1 MRGPRSTA
9 ASRVAVRANSHR
21 IRRRDDRDDDLHGDP
36 RDQDVVVRETAERR
50 AGHETLQHLLRG
62 ERAGLGHDEDRR
74 EPPEPFGPVVRAGE
88 RADHDRGHP
97 GDQQHQDGLVE
108 RGEVRVA
115 RALQGERALMGV
127 GDRDQVREGVPEH
140 QPGRGRA
147 EGREASEPGS
157 FTHADRSPRC
167 DSAGLY
173 AGALTRGERGAMRAE
188 DVRTV
193 GVIGC
198 GLMGSGIAEVVAR
211 AGQDAVV
218 LETSDELVERG
229 RQRIETSTLR
239 AVERNR
245 LDAEE
250 RAAVLGRISLTT
262 DVQDLADVDLV
273 IEAAT
278 EDHDTKV
285 GMFRRLDEVTKPE
298 VILASNTSSI
308 PIADL
313 GAATSRPD
321 KVLGMHFFNPV
332 PVMGLIELVRAIS
345 TSDDTMA
352 FGRAYGVVLGKTT
365 VESRDRAG
373 FIVNALLIPYLNGA
387 IRMLEDGFATRED
400 IDTAVH
406 LGLNH
411 PMGPLRLIDLIGLDT
426 HLFIANVLFE
436 EFKEPTYAPP
446 PLLRRMVT
454 AGRLGRKVGR
464 GFYDYEG

>member
-1 MRGPRSTA
+1 
-9 ASRVAVRANSHR
+9 
-21 IRRRDDRDDDLHGDP
+21 
-36 RDQDVVVRETAERR
+36 
-50 AGHETLQHLLRG
+50 
-62 ERAGLGHDEDRR
+62 
-74 EPPEPFGPVVRAGE
+74 
-88 RADHDRGHP
+88 
-97 GDQQHQDGLVE
+97 
-108 RGEVRVA
+108 
-115 RALQGERALMGV
+115 
-127 GDRDQVREGVPEH
+127 
-140 QPGRGRA
+140 
-147 EGREASEPGS
+147 
-157 FTHADRSPRC
+157 
-167 DSAGLY
+167 
-173 AGALTRGERGAMRAE
+173 MRAE

-198 GLMGSGIAEVVAR
+198 GLMGSGISEVVAR
-211 AGQDAVV
+211 AGQTAVV

-239 AVERNR
+239 AVERGR

-250 RAAVLGRISLTT
+250 RTAVLGRISLTT

-332 PVMGLIELVRAIS
+332 PVMGLIELVRAIT
-345 TSDDTMA
+345 TSEDTVE

-411 PMGPLRLIDLIGLDT
+411 PMGPLQLIDLIGLDT

-436 EFKEPTYAPP
+436 EFKEPTFAPP

-464 GFYDYEG
+464 GFYDYGS

>member
-1 MRGPRSTA
+1 
-9 ASRVAVRANSHR
+9 
-21 IRRRDDRDDDLHGDP
+21 
-36 RDQDVVVRETAERR
+36 
-50 AGHETLQHLLRG
+50 
-62 ERAGLGHDEDRR
+62 
-74 EPPEPFGPVVRAGE
+74 
-88 RADHDRGHP
+88 
-97 GDQQHQDGLVE
+97 
-108 RGEVRVA
+108 
-115 RALQGERALMGV
+115 
-127 GDRDQVREGVPEH
+127 
-140 QPGRGRA
+140 
-147 EGREASEPGS
+147 
-157 FTHADRSPRC
+157 
-167 DSAGLY
+167 
-173 AGALTRGERGAMRAE
+173 MRAE

-193 GVIGC
+193 GVVGC
-198 GLMGSGIAEVVAR
+198 GLMGSGISEVVAR
-211 AGQDAVV
+211 AGQTAVV

-239 AVERNR
+239 AVERGR

-250 RAAVLGRISLTT
+250 RTAVLGRISLTT
-262 DVQDLADVDLV
+262 DVQDLAGVDLV

-332 PVMGLIELVRAIS
+332 PAMGLIELVRAIS

-352 FGRAYGVVLGKTT
+352 FGRAYGVVVGKTT

-436 EFKEPTYAPP
+436 EFKEPTFAPP

-454 AGRLGRKVGR
+454 AGLLGRKVGR
-464 GFYDYEG
+464 GFYEYGS

>member
-1 MRGPRSTA
+1 
-9 ASRVAVRANSHR
+9 
-21 IRRRDDRDDDLHGDP
+21 
-36 RDQDVVVRETAERR
+36 
-50 AGHETLQHLLRG
+50 
-62 ERAGLGHDEDRR
+62 
-74 EPPEPFGPVVRAGE
+74 
-88 RADHDRGHP
+88 
-97 GDQQHQDGLVE
+97 
-108 RGEVRVA
+108 
-115 RALQGERALMGV
+115 
-127 GDRDQVREGVPEH
+127 
-140 QPGRGRA
+140 
-147 EGREASEPGS
+147 
-157 FTHADRSPRC
+157 
-167 DSAGLY
+167 
-173 AGALTRGERGAMRAE
+173 MRAE

-198 GLMGSGIAEVVAR
+198 GLMGSGISEVVAR
-211 AGQDAVV
+211 AGQAAVV
-218 LETSDELVERG
+218 LETTDELVERG

-239 AVERNR
+239 AVERGR

-250 RAAVLGRISLTT
+250 RTAVLGRISLTT

-345 TSDDTMA
+345 SSDDTMA

-387 IRMLEDGFATRED
+387 IRMLEHGFATRED

-411 PMGPLRLIDLIGLDT
+411 PMGPLQLIDLIGLDT

-436 EFKEPTYAPP
+436 EFKEPTFAPP

-464 GFYDYEG
+464 GFYDYGS

>member
-1 MRGPRSTA
+1 
-9 ASRVAVRANSHR
+9 
-21 IRRRDDRDDDLHGDP
+21 
-36 RDQDVVVRETAERR
+36 
-50 AGHETLQHLLRG
+50 
-62 ERAGLGHDEDRR
+62 
-74 EPPEPFGPVVRAGE
+74 
-88 RADHDRGHP
+88 
-97 GDQQHQDGLVE
+97 
-108 RGEVRVA
+108 
-115 RALQGERALMGV
+115 
-127 GDRDQVREGVPEH
+127 
-140 QPGRGRA
+140 
-147 EGREASEPGS
+147 
-157 FTHADRSPRC
+157 
-167 DSAGLY
+167 
-173 AGALTRGERGAMRAE
+173 MRAE

-198 GLMGSGIAEVVAR
+198 GLMGSGISEVVAR
-211 AGQDAVV
+211 AGQTAVV

-239 AVERNR
+239 AVERGG

-250 RAAVLGRISLTT
+250 RTAVLGRISLTT

-308 PIADL
+308 PVADL

-332 PVMGLIELVRAIS
+332 PVMGLIELVRAIT
-345 TSDDTMA
+345 TSEDTVE

-400 IDTAVH
+400 IDTAIH

-411 PMGPLRLIDLIGLDT
+411 PMGPLQLIDLIGLDT

-436 EFKEPTYAPP
+436 EFKEPTFAPP

-464 GFYDYEG
+464 GFYDYED

>member
-1 MRGPRSTA
+1 
-9 ASRVAVRANSHR
+9 
-21 IRRRDDRDDDLHGDP
+21 
-36 RDQDVVVRETAERR
+36 
-50 AGHETLQHLLRG
+50 
-62 ERAGLGHDEDRR
+62 
-74 EPPEPFGPVVRAGE
+74 
-88 RADHDRGHP
+88 
-97 GDQQHQDGLVE
+97 
-108 RGEVRVA
+108 
-115 RALQGERALMGV
+115 
-127 GDRDQVREGVPEH
+127 
-140 QPGRGRA
+140 
-147 EGREASEPGS
+147 
-157 FTHADRSPRC
+157 
-167 DSAGLY
+167 
-173 AGALTRGERGAMRAE
+173 MRAE

-211 AGQDAVV
+211 AGQGAVV

-229 RQRIETSTLR
+229 RQRIETSMLR
-239 AVERNR
+239 AVERNM
-245 LDAEE
+245 LDAQE
-250 RAAVLGRISLTT
+250 REAVLGRVSLTT

-345 TSDDTMA
+345 TSDETMA

-454 AGRLGRKVGR
+454 AGRLGRKAGR

>member
-1 MRGPRSTA
+1 
-9 ASRVAVRANSHR
+9 
-21 IRRRDDRDDDLHGDP
+21 
-36 RDQDVVVRETAERR
+36 
-50 AGHETLQHLLRG
+50 
-62 ERAGLGHDEDRR
+62 
-74 EPPEPFGPVVRAGE
+74 
-88 RADHDRGHP
+88 
-97 GDQQHQDGLVE
+97 
-108 RGEVRVA
+108 
-115 RALQGERALMGV
+115 
-127 GDRDQVREGVPEH
+127 
-140 QPGRGRA
+140 
-147 EGREASEPGS
+147 
-157 FTHADRSPRC
+157 
-167 DSAGLY
+167 
-173 AGALTRGERGAMRAE
+173 MRAE

-193 GVIGC
+193 GIIGC
-198 GLMGSGIAEVVAR
+198 GLMGSGIAETVAR
-211 AGQDAVV
+211 AGQTVV
-218 LETSDELVERG
+218 FLEASEELVERG
-229 RQRIETSTLR
+229 RNRIETSTLR
-239 AVERNR
+239 AVERGR
-245 LDAEE
+245 LETAE
-250 RAAVLGRISLTT
+250 RDTLLGRISGTT
-262 DVQDLADVDLV
+262 DVHELADVDLV

-285 GMFRRLDEVTKPE
+285 GMFRRLDEVTKPD

-332 PVMGLIELVRAIS
+332 PVMGLIELVRAIT
-345 TSDDTMA
+345 TSEDTVE

-400 IDTAVH
+400 IDTAIH

-411 PMGPLRLIDLIGLDT
+411 PMGPLQLIDLIGLDT

-436 EFKEPTYAPP
+436 EFKEPTFAPP

-464 GFYDYEG
+464 GFYDYED

>member
-1 MRGPRSTA
+1 
-9 ASRVAVRANSHR
+9 
-21 IRRRDDRDDDLHGDP
+21 
-36 RDQDVVVRETAERR
+36 
-50 AGHETLQHLLRG
+50 
-62 ERAGLGHDEDRR
+62 
-74 EPPEPFGPVVRAGE
+74 
-88 RADHDRGHP
+88 
-97 GDQQHQDGLVE
+97 
-108 RGEVRVA
+108 
-115 RALQGERALMGV
+115 
-127 GDRDQVREGVPEH
+127 
-140 QPGRGRA
+140 
-147 EGREASEPGS
+147 
-157 FTHADRSPRC
+157 
-167 DSAGLY
+167 
-173 AGALTRGERGAMRAE
+173 MRAE

-193 GVIGC
+193 GIIGC

-211 AGQDAVV
+211 AGQNAVV

-245 LDAEE
+245 LDAQE
-250 RAAVLGRISLTT
+250 REAVLGRVSLTT

-313 GAATSRPD
+313 GVATSRPD

-345 TSDDTMA
+345 TSDDTMT

-436 EFKEPTYAPP
+436 EFKEPAYAPP

-454 AGRLGRKVGR
+454 AGRLGRKAGR

>member
-1 MRGPRSTA
+1 
-9 ASRVAVRANSHR
+9 
-21 IRRRDDRDDDLHGDP
+21 
-36 RDQDVVVRETAERR
+36 
-50 AGHETLQHLLRG
+50 
-62 ERAGLGHDEDRR
+62 
-74 EPPEPFGPVVRAGE
+74 
-88 RADHDRGHP
+88 
-97 GDQQHQDGLVE
+97 
-108 RGEVRVA
+108 
-115 RALQGERALMGV
+115 
-127 GDRDQVREGVPEH
+127 
-140 QPGRGRA
+140 
-147 EGREASEPGS
+147 
-157 FTHADRSPRC
+157 
-167 DSAGLY
+167 
-173 AGALTRGERGAMRAE
+173 MRAE

-193 GVIGC
+193 GIIGC
-198 GLMGSGIAEVVAR
+198 GLMGSGIAETVAR
-211 AGQDAVV
+211 AGQTVV
-218 LETSDELVERG
+218 FLEAGDELVERG
-229 RQRIETSTLR
+229 RKRIETSTLR
-239 AVERNR
+239 AIERGR
-245 LDAEE
+245 LETAERE
-250 RAAVLGRISLTT
+250 TLLGRISGTT
-262 DVQDLADVDLV
+262 DVHELADVDLV

-332 PVMGLIELVRAIS
+332 PVMGLIELVRAIT
-345 TSDDTMA
+345 TSEDTVE

-400 IDTAVH
+400 IDTAIH

-426 HLFIANVLFE
+426 HLFIADVLFE
-436 EFKEPTYAPP
+436 EFKEPTFAPP

-464 GFYDYEG
+464 GFYDYEE

>member
-1 MRGPRSTA
+1 
-9 ASRVAVRANSHR
+9 
-21 IRRRDDRDDDLHGDP
+21 
-36 RDQDVVVRETAERR
+36 
-50 AGHETLQHLLRG
+50 
-62 ERAGLGHDEDRR
+62 
-74 EPPEPFGPVVRAGE
+74 
-88 RADHDRGHP
+88 
-97 GDQQHQDGLVE
+97 
-108 RGEVRVA
+108 
-115 RALQGERALMGV
+115 
-127 GDRDQVREGVPEH
+127 
-140 QPGRGRA
+140 
-147 EGREASEPGS
+147 
-157 FTHADRSPRC
+157 
-167 DSAGLY
+167 
-173 AGALTRGERGAMRAE
+173 MRAE
-188 DVRTV
+188 NVRTV

-198 GLMGSGIAEVVAR
+198 GLMGSGISEVVAR
-211 AGQDAVV
+211 AGQTAVV

-239 AVERNR
+239 AVERGR

-250 RAAVLGRISLTT
+250 RTAVLGRISLTT

-332 PVMGLIELVRAIS
+332 PAMGLIELVRAIS
-345 TSDDTMA
+345 SSDDTMA

-426 HLFIANVLFE
+426 HLFIADVLFE

-454 AGRLGRKVGR
+454 AGRLGRKAGR

>member
-1 MRGPRSTA
+1 M
-9 ASRVAVRANSHR
+9 
-21 IRRRDDRDDDLHGDP
+21 
-36 RDQDVVVRETAERR
+36 
-50 AGHETLQHLLRG
+50 
-62 ERAGLGHDEDRR
+62 
-74 EPPEPFGPVVRAGE
+74 
-88 RADHDRGHP
+88 RAD
-97 GDQQHQDGLVE
+97 
-108 RGEVRVA
+108 
-115 RALQGERALMGV
+115 
-127 GDRDQVREGVPEH
+127 
-140 QPGRGRA
+140 
-147 EGREASEPGS
+147 
-157 FTHADRSPRC
+157 
-167 DSAGLY
+167 
-173 AGALTRGERGAMRAE
+173 

-211 AGQDAVV
+211 AGQTAVV
-218 LETSDELVERG
+218 LEASDELVERG

-239 AVERNR
+239 AVERGR
-245 LDAEE
+245 LDADE
-250 RAAVLGRISLTT
+250 RTTVLGRISGTT
-262 DVQDLADVDLV
+262 DVNDLADVDLV

-285 GMFRRLDEVTKPE
+285 GMFRRLDEVTKPD

-332 PVMGLIELVRAIS
+332 PVMGLIELVRAIT
-345 TSDDTMA
+345 TSEDTVE
-352 FGRAYGVVLGKTT
+352 FGRAYGVALGKTT

-411 PMGPLRLIDLIGLDT
+411 PMGPLQLIDLIGLDT

-436 EFKEPTYAPP
+436 EFKEPAFAPP

>member
-1 MRGPRSTA
+1 
-9 ASRVAVRANSHR
+9 
-21 IRRRDDRDDDLHGDP
+21 
-36 RDQDVVVRETAERR
+36 
-50 AGHETLQHLLRG
+50 
-62 ERAGLGHDEDRR
+62 
-74 EPPEPFGPVVRAGE
+74 
-88 RADHDRGHP
+88 
-97 GDQQHQDGLVE
+97 
-108 RGEVRVA
+108 
-115 RALQGERALMGV
+115 
-127 GDRDQVREGVPEH
+127 
-140 QPGRGRA
+140 
-147 EGREASEPGS
+147 
-157 FTHADRSPRC
+157 
-167 DSAGLY
+167 
-173 AGALTRGERGAMRAE
+173 MRAE

-198 GLMGSGIAEVVAR
+198 GLMGSGISEVVAR
-211 AGQDAVV
+211 AGQTAVV
-218 LETSDELVERG
+218 LETTDELVERG

-239 AVERNR
+239 AVERGR

-250 RAAVLGRISLTT
+250 RTAVLGRISLTT
-262 DVQDLADVDLV
+262 DVLDLADVDVV

-345 TSDDTMA
+345 SSDDTMA

-387 IRMLEDGFATRED
+387 IRMLDDGFATRED

-411 PMGPLRLIDLIGLDT
+411 PMGPLQLIDLIGLDT

-436 EFKEPTYAPP
+436 EFKEPTFAPP

-464 GFYDYEG
+464 GFYDYGS

>member
-1 MRGPRSTA
+1 
-9 ASRVAVRANSHR
+9 
-21 IRRRDDRDDDLHGDP
+21 
-36 RDQDVVVRETAERR
+36 
-50 AGHETLQHLLRG
+50 
-62 ERAGLGHDEDRR
+62 
-74 EPPEPFGPVVRAGE
+74 
-88 RADHDRGHP
+88 
-97 GDQQHQDGLVE
+97 
-108 RGEVRVA
+108 
-115 RALQGERALMGV
+115 
-127 GDRDQVREGVPEH
+127 
-140 QPGRGRA
+140 
-147 EGREASEPGS
+147 
-157 FTHADRSPRC
+157 
-167 DSAGLY
+167 
-173 AGALTRGERGAMRAE
+173 MRAE

-193 GVIGC
+193 GIIGC
-198 GLMGSGIAEVVAR
+198 GLMGSGIAETVAR
-211 AGQDAVV
+211 AGHTVV
-218 LETSDELVERG
+218 FLEASDELVERG
-229 RQRIETSTLR
+229 RNRIETSTLR
-239 AVERNR
+239 AVERGR
-245 LDAEE
+245 LGTAE
-250 RAAVLGRISLTT
+250 RDTLLGRISGTT
-262 DVQDLADVDLV
+262 DVHELADVDLV

-332 PVMGLIELVRAIS
+332 PVMGLIELVRAIT
-345 TSDDTMA
+345 TSEDTVE

-436 EFKEPTYAPP
+436 EFKEPAFAPP

-464 GFYDYEG
+464 GFYDYGS

>member
-1 MRGPRSTA
+1 
-9 ASRVAVRANSHR
+9 
-21 IRRRDDRDDDLHGDP
+21 
-36 RDQDVVVRETAERR
+36 
-50 AGHETLQHLLRG
+50 
-62 ERAGLGHDEDRR
+62 
-74 EPPEPFGPVVRAGE
+74 
-88 RADHDRGHP
+88 
-97 GDQQHQDGLVE
+97 
-108 RGEVRVA
+108 
-115 RALQGERALMGV
+115 
-127 GDRDQVREGVPEH
+127 
-140 QPGRGRA
+140 
-147 EGREASEPGS
+147 
-157 FTHADRSPRC
+157 
-167 DSAGLY
+167 
-173 AGALTRGERGAMRAE
+173 MRAE

-198 GLMGSGIAEVVAR
+198 GLMGSGISEVVAR
-211 AGQDAVV
+211 AGQTAVV

-229 RQRIETSTLR
+229 RRRIETSTLR
-239 AVERNR
+239 AVERGR

-250 RAAVLGRISLTT
+250 RTAVLGRISLTT
-262 DVQDLADVDLV
+262 DVQDLAGVDLV

-313 GAATSRPD
+313 AAATSRPD

-332 PVMGLIELVRAIS
+332 PAMGLIELVRAIS

-352 FGRAYGVVLGKTT
+352 FGRAYGVVVGKTT

-387 IRMLEDGFATRED
+387 IRMLEDGFASRED

-436 EFKEPTYAPP
+436 EFKEPTFAPP

-454 AGRLGRKVGR
+454 AGLLGRKVGR
-464 GFYDYEG
+464 GFYEYGS

>member
-1 MRGPRSTA
+1 
-9 ASRVAVRANSHR
+9 
-21 IRRRDDRDDDLHGDP
+21 
-36 RDQDVVVRETAERR
+36 
-50 AGHETLQHLLRG
+50 
-62 ERAGLGHDEDRR
+62 
-74 EPPEPFGPVVRAGE
+74 
-88 RADHDRGHP
+88 
-97 GDQQHQDGLVE
+97 
-108 RGEVRVA
+108 
-115 RALQGERALMGV
+115 
-127 GDRDQVREGVPEH
+127 
-140 QPGRGRA
+140 
-147 EGREASEPGS
+147 
-157 FTHADRSPRC
+157 
-167 DSAGLY
+167 
-173 AGALTRGERGAMRAE
+173 MRAE

-211 AGQDAVV
+211 ARQHAVV

-239 AVERNR
+239 AVERGR

-250 RAAVLGRISLTT
+250 RTAVLGRISLTT
-262 DVQDLADVDLV
+262 DVQDLAGVDLV

-332 PVMGLIELVRAIS
+332 PVMGLIELVRAIT
-345 TSDDTMA
+345 TSEDTVE

-400 IDTAVH
+400 IDTAIH

-436 EFKEPTYAPP
+436 EFKEPTFAPP

-464 GFYDYEG
+464 GFYDYGS

>member
-1 MRGPRSTA
+1 
-9 ASRVAVRANSHR
+9 
-21 IRRRDDRDDDLHGDP
+21 
-36 RDQDVVVRETAERR
+36 
-50 AGHETLQHLLRG
+50 
-62 ERAGLGHDEDRR
+62 
-74 EPPEPFGPVVRAGE
+74 
-88 RADHDRGHP
+88 
-97 GDQQHQDGLVE
+97 
-108 RGEVRVA
+108 
-115 RALQGERALMGV
+115 
-127 GDRDQVREGVPEH
+127 
-140 QPGRGRA
+140 
-147 EGREASEPGS
+147 
-157 FTHADRSPRC
+157 
-167 DSAGLY
+167 
-173 AGALTRGERGAMRAE
+173 MRAE

-198 GLMGSGIAEVVAR
+198 GLMGSGISEVVAR
-211 AGQDAVV
+211 AGQTAVV

-239 AVERNR
+239 AVERGR
-245 LDAEE
+245 LDAGE
-250 RAAVLGRISLTT
+250 RTAVLGRIALTT

-332 PVMGLIELVRAIS
+332 PLMGLIELVRAIS
-345 TSDDTMA
+345 SSDDTMA

-387 IRMLEDGFATRED
+387 IRMLEDGFATRDD

-411 PMGPLRLIDLIGLDT
+411 PMGPLQLIDLIGLDT

-436 EFKEPTYAPP
+436 EFKEPTFAPP

-464 GFYDYEG
+464 GFYDYGS